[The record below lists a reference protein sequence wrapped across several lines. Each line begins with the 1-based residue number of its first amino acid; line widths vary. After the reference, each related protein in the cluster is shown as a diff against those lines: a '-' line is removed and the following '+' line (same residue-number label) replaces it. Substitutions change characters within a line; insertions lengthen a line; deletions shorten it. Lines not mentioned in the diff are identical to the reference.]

1 MRIKRIAGLTLA
13 GAAAV
18 TAVGLATAAY
28 ADDPAG
34 PEKTVR
40 IVTENN
46 GNVFGSTVDR
56 SAKDCPE
63 KDGGAGTPAEAG
75 L

>member
-1 MRIKRIAGLTLA
+1 MRIKRIAGLALA

-18 TAVGLATAAY
+18 AAVGAATAAY
-28 ADDPAG
+28 ANDPAG

-46 GNVFGSTVDR
+46 GNVFGSG
-56 SAKDCPE
+56 SADGSDCPE
-63 KDGGAGTPAEAG
+63 SGGAEPPAQAD

>member
-1 MRIKRIAGLTLA
+1 MRIKRIAGLALA

-18 TAVGLATAAY
+18 AAVGFAGAAY
-28 ADDPAG
+28 ADDPADS
-34 PEKTVR
+34 EKTVR

-46 GNVFGSTVDR
+46 GNVFGGTVDVP
-56 SAKDCPE
+56 KDCPE
-63 KDGGAGTPAEAG
+63 KNGGAATPAEAG

>member
-18 TAVGLATAAY
+18 AAVGIATAAY
-28 ADDPAG
+28 ADDPAS
-34 PEKTVR
+34 EKTVR

-46 GNVFGSTVDR
+46 GNVFGGTADVSE
-56 SAKDCPE
+56 DCPE
-63 KDGGAGTPAEAG
+63 KAGAETPAEAG

>member
-18 TAVGLATAAY
+18 TAVGIATAAY
-28 ADDPAG
+28 ANEPSDS
-34 PEKTVR
+34 EKTVR

-46 GNVFGSTVDR
+46 GNVFGTSTDA
-56 SAKDCPE
+56 SEDCPE
-63 KDGGAGTPAEAG
+63 KNGGAATPAEAG